1 MSLKLI
7 DQTTQSIKTP
17 QPKTICPHQKYCFSN
32 ASCANDDQL
41 SDAEFISPPSDSSHL
56 LPTSE

>member
-7 DQTTQSIKTP
+7 AQTHQSIKAP
-17 QPKTICPHQKYCFSN
+17 QPKAICPHQKYCFSN
-32 ASCANDDQL
+32 ASCANDDQQI
-41 SDAEFISPPSDSSHL
+41 DEEFNSQSSDSSHL